1 MIRAV
6 RSNTDDTDKCAQLA
20 SSVVHGLMAGFTGFT
35 VGKICNKSAM
45 IPIEFLNSHGIRRI
59 NPKDR
64 PWQRLLACTGQPA
77 FLNAPEM
84 KKIESSIE
92 VIEHQLICSPGLHK
106 SRIIPRKSRV
116 IPQVDVVPAQDKVPD
131 QRKPGFKL
139 APAPLKKLKTK

>member
-6 RSNTDDTDKCAQLA
+6 RSNPDDTDKCAQLA

-59 NPKDR
+59 TPKDR
-64 PWQRLLACTGQPA
+64 PWQRLLALTGQPA

-84 KKIESSIE
+84 RKIETCIE
-92 VIEHQLICSPGLHK
+92 VIEHQQICSPGHQ
-106 SRIIPRKSRV
+106 KSRV
-116 IPQVDVVPAQDKVPD
+116 IPPSDVVAAEDKVPD
-131 QRKPGFKL
+131 QEKPGLKL
-139 APAPLKKLKTK
+139 APAPLKPKD

>member
-6 RSNTDDTDKCAQLA
+6 RSNADDTDKCAQLA

-59 NPKDR
+59 TPKDR

-77 FLNAPEM
+77 FLNAPEL
-84 KKIESSIE
+84 KKMESCNE
-92 VIEHQLICSPGLHK
+92 VMEHQQICSPCQDKH
-106 SRIIPRKSRV
+106 SAISPSDV
-116 IPQVDVVPAQDKVPD
+116 IAAQDKVPD
-131 QRKPGFKL
+131 QEKPDLKL
-139 APAPLKKLKTK
+139 VPAPLKPKD